1 MTVNEAEGVLR
12 ALPDVSEKDHWGGD
26 AFVANKRIFAT
37 VWHEENK
44 VNVRLTPELQREFM
58 TRDKDAFTTWDNA
71 WGRQG
76 ATSISLS
83 HVRKKD
89 FRDAINAAYEHSAVA
104 LPMGFSAKK
113 KTRSA
118 RPRKTRA

>member
-1 MTVNEAEGVLR
+1 MTPSEAEKLLR
-12 ALPDVSEKDHWGGD
+12 SLPDVNEKDHWGGD

-44 VNVRLTPELQREFM
+44 VNVRLNPELQRQFM
-58 TRDKDAFTTWDNA
+58 KRDPDAFSTWDNA

-89 FRDAINAAYEHSAVA
+89 FRDAINAAFKLSAVS
-104 LPMGFSAKK
+104 LPMALSDKK
-113 KTRSA
+113 RTRKNP
-118 RPRKTRA
+118 RP